1 MKFKDEID
9 KNALLILQKHETK
22 RSRRYAENSKTQP
35 HQRQHFSQ
43 QQKQQQQ
50 KGVHLQQLHVE
61 KTQQSNQQGPNIKQK
76 TPDNSTRVLHKSSD
90 KSHQKNM
97 SMQQDDRKTTQGN
110 RIRQQTNVR
119 YTTNIQS
126 KRTEHVSVQQAEQNH
141 KHEIMKE
148 ENVTH
153 NHVGSA
159 SVQQMHNQHS
169 SLLHN
174 SNR

>member
-9 KNALLILQKHETK
+9 KNALLILQKHEEK
-22 RSRRYAENSKTQP
+22 RSRRYAEISKTQP
-35 HQRQHFSQ
+35 HQRQHFPQ
-43 QQKQQQQ
+43 QQKQQQR
-50 KGVHLQQLHVE
+50 KGVHLQQLDVE
-61 KTQQSNQQGPNIKQK
+61 KTQQNSQQRPDMKQK
-76 TPDNSTRVLHKSSD
+76 TPDNSTRVLHSTND
-90 KSHQKNM
+90 KSHQKSM
-97 SMQQDDRKTTQGN
+97 SMQQDSRETRQDN
-110 RIRQQTNVR
+110 RIRQQTDVR

-126 KRTEHVSVQQAEQNH
+126 KRTEHVSVRQSEQHH
-141 KHEIMKE
+141 KHEITKE
-148 ENVTH
+148 ESATH